1 MKMNLY
7 YVVRVYE
14 GGTDSIGRS
23 DDCEYVAGP
32 FKSYSGALE
41 AKRETKYVSNYLQVV
56 EQVIEVNE

>member
-1 MKMNLY
+1 MKLNLY

-41 AKRETKYVSNYLQVV
+41 AKRETNLISNRLEVV
-56 EQVIEVNE
+56 TQTVEVNE